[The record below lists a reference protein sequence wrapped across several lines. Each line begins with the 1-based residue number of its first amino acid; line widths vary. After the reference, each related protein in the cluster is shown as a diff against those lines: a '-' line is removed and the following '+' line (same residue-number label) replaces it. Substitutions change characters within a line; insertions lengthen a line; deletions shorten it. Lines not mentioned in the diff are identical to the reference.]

1 MGQTSICGLK
11 TLPETEIEEKF
22 HVCTHAVESPTQKVL
37 KQITLDSTLAPR
49 QRLSMR
55 KKGNNTHSKTG
66 RNLGVLKLH
75 NSYGTVDELSNFSW
89 PWVST
94 A

>member
-11 TLPETEIEEKF
+11 TLPETEIEETF
-22 HVCTHAVESPTQKVL
+22 HVCTHAVESPTQEVL

-55 KKGNNTHSKTG
+55 KGGKEITHTQKKGEI
-66 RNLGVLKLH
+66 LV
-75 NSYGTVDELSNFSW
+75 F
-89 PWVST
+89 
-94 A
+94 

>member
-1 MGQTSICGLK
+1 MGQTSTCGLK

-55 KKGNNTHSKTG
+55 KEGKEITHTQKKGEI
-66 RNLGVLKLH
+66 LV
-75 NSYGTVDELSNFSW
+75 F
-89 PWVST
+89 
-94 A
+94 